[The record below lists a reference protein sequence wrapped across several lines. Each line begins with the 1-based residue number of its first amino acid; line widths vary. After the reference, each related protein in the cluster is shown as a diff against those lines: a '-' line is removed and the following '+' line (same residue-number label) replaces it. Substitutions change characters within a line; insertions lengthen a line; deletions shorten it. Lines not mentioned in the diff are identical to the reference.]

1 MRMVL
6 EDGEWR
12 LRNTRKKDLD
22 LLQAMGFTPE
32 SSYPDAYEKA

>member
-1 MRMVL
+1 MVL

-22 LLQAMGFTPE
+22 LLEAMGFIPE
-32 SSYPDAYEKA
+32 SSYPDPEEKE